1 MNTQS
6 EKPKFY
12 GTKTDPKKISKIPMP
27 PLWMN
32 RSVQSRAHTNDN
44 TTTIIITETSTKTL
58 FIVIIFQ
65 SETCCKTTL
74 VTRYFS
80 GKVSCHAIESFVDYV
95 HRCLTPRLQPRG
107 FFFFFVIIDLH
118 FMAKWRSPSFK
129 NRRGFDLLRTP
140 QRCSYFQFVS
150 FRLSNHSKP

>member
-6 EKPKFY
+6 EKPKFH

-32 RSVQSRAHTNDN
+32 RSVQSRTHTNDN

-74 VTRYFS
+74 VTRYFFKEGVMS
-80 GKVSCHAIESFVDYV
+80 RNRII
-95 HRCLTPRLQPRG
+95 HRLRA
-107 FFFFFVIIDLH
+107 H
-118 FMAKWRSPSFK
+118 KY
-129 NRRGFDLLRTP
+129 RRGFDLCANIVKIQQRTP
-140 QRCSYFQFVS
+140 RRCSYFQFVS
-150 FRLSNHSKP
+150 SRL

>member
-32 RSVQSRAHTNDN
+32 RSVQSRTHTNDN

-80 GKVSCHAIESFVDYV
+80 GKVSCHAIESFVDYE
-95 HRCLTPRLQPRG
+95 HRCLTPRPQPHG
-107 FFFFFVIIDLH
+107 FFFFF
-118 FMAKWRSPSFK
+118 FFCNYRSTFY
-129 NRRGFDLLRTP
+129 G
-140 QRCSYFQFVS
+140 
-150 FRLSNHSKP
+150 

>member
-6 EKPKFY
+6 EKPKFH

-27 PLWMN
+27 PLWMD
-32 RSVQSRAHTNDN
+32 RSVQSRTHTNDN

-80 GKVSCHAIESFVDYV
+80 GKVSCHAIESFVDYE
-95 HRCLTPRLQPRG
+95 HRCCSLTD

-118 FMAKWRSPSFK
+118 FMAKWRSPFFK
-129 NRRGFDLLRTP
+129 YRRGFDQLRTP
-140 QRCSYFQFVS
+140 RRCSYFQFVS

>member
-1 MNTQS
+1 MAAWIE
-6 EKPKFY
+6 EKPESKWENPKTTLETKSEAY
-12 GTKTDPKKISKIPMP
+12 KTSIYDETEKHMLKNGKTDPKKISKIPMP

-32 RSVQSRAHTNDN
+32 RSVQSRTHTNDN

-80 GKVSCHAIESFVDYV
+80 GKVSCHAIESFVDCE
-95 HRCLTPRLQPRG
+95 HRCLTPRLQPQR
-107 FFFFFVIIDLH
+107 FFFFL
-118 FMAKWRSPSFK
+118 
-129 NRRGFDLLRTP
+129 
-140 QRCSYFQFVS
+140 
-150 FRLSNHSKP
+150 

>member
-6 EKPKFY
+6 EKPKFH

-32 RSVQSRAHTNDN
+32 RSVQSRTHTNDN

-80 GKVSCHAIESFVDYV
+80 GKVSCHAIESFVDYE
-95 HRCLTPRLQPRG
+95 HQCCSLTD
-107 FFFFFVIIDLH
+107 FFFFFSVLPLNTEEDFI
-118 FMAKWRSPSFK
+118 S
-129 NRRGFDLLRTP
+129 
-140 QRCSYFQFVS
+140 
-150 FRLSNHSKP
+150 

>member
-6 EKPKFY
+6 EKPKFH

-32 RSVQSRAHTNDN
+32 RSVQSRTHTNDN

-80 GKVSCHAIESFVDYV
+80 GKVSCHAIESFVDYE
-95 HRCLTPRLQPRG
+95 HRCCSLTDFF

-129 NRRGFDLLRTP
+129 YRRGFDQLRTP
-140 QRCSYFQFVS
+140 RRCSYFQFVS
-150 FRLSNHSKP
+150 FRLSNHS

>member
-1 MNTQS
+1 
-6 EKPKFY
+6 
-12 GTKTDPKKISKIPMP
+12 MP

-32 RSVQSRAHTNDN
+32 RSVQSRTHTNDN

-80 GKVSCHAIESFVDYV
+80 GKVSCHAIESFVDYE
-95 HRCLTPRLQPRG
+95 HRCLTPRLQPQR
-107 FFFFFVIIDLH
+107 FFFFVIIDLH

-129 NRRGFDLLRTP
+129 YRRGFDQLRTP
-140 QRCSYFQFVS
+140 RRCSYFQFVS
-150 FRLSNHSKP
+150 FIKLQ

>member
-1 MNTQS
+1 MAQ
-6 EKPKFY
+6 KPIL
-12 GTKTDPKKISKIPMP
+12 KKISKIPMP

-32 RSVQSRAHTNDN
+32 RSVQSRTHTNDN

-80 GKVSCHAIESFVDYV
+80 GKVSCHAIESFVDYE
-95 HRCLTPRLQPRG
+95 HRCCSLTDFF

-129 NRRGFDLLRTP
+129 YRRGFD
-140 QRCSYFQFVS
+140 
-150 FRLSNHSKP
+150 

>member
-32 RSVQSRAHTNDN
+32 RSVQSRTHTNDN
-44 TTTIIITETSTKTL
+44 TTTIIITETSTTTL
-58 FIVIIFQ
+58 SIVIIFQ

-80 GKVSCHAIESFVDYV
+80 GKVSCHAIESFVDYE
-95 HRCLTPRLQPRG
+95 HRCLTLRLQPQR
-107 FFFFFVIIDLH
+107 FFFVFFCNYRSTFYGL
-118 FMAKWRSPSFK
+118 MAQSF
-129 NRRGFDLLRTP
+129 L
-140 QRCSYFQFVS
+140 
-150 FRLSNHSKP
+150 

>member
-6 EKPKFY
+6 EKPKFH

-32 RSVQSRAHTNDN
+32 RSVQSRTHTNDN

-80 GKVSCHAIESFVDYV
+80 GKVSCHAIESFVDYE
-95 HRCLTPRLQPRG
+95 HRCLTPRLQPHR
-107 FFFFFVIIDLH
+107 FFFFFLIIDLH
-118 FMAKWRSPSFK
+118 FMAKQRSPSFK
-129 NRRGFDLLRTP
+129 YRRGFDQLRTP
-140 QRCSYFQFVS
+140 RRCSYFQFVS
-150 FRLSNHSKP
+150 FIKLQ

>member
-6 EKPKFY
+6 EKPKFH
-12 GTKTDPKKISKIPMP
+12 GTKTDPKKILKIPMP

-32 RSVQSRAHTNDN
+32 RSVQSRTHTNDN

-80 GKVSCHAIESFVDYV
+80 GKVSCHAIESFVDYE
-95 HRCLTPRLQPRG
+95 HRCCSFTD
-107 FFFFFVIIDLH
+107 FFFFVFFLVIIDLH

-129 NRRGFDLLRTP
+129 YRRGFD
-140 QRCSYFQFVS
+140 
-150 FRLSNHSKP
+150 

>member
-6 EKPKFY
+6 EKPKFH

-32 RSVQSRAHTNDN
+32 RSVQSRIHTNDN
-44 TTTIIITETSTKTL
+44 TTTIIITETSTETL

-80 GKVSCHAIESFVDYV
+80 GKMSCHAIESFVDYE
-95 HRCLTPRLQPRG
+95 HRCCSLTDFF

-129 NRRGFDLLRTP
+129 YRRGFD
-140 QRCSYFQFVS
+140 
-150 FRLSNHSKP
+150 

>member
-1 MNTQS
+1 MLKN
-6 EKPKFY
+6 
-12 GTKTDPKKISKIPMP
+12 GKTDPKKISKIPMP

-32 RSVQSRAHTNDN
+32 RSVQSRTHTNDN

-80 GKVSCHAIESFVDYV
+80 EKVSCHAIESFVDYE
-95 HRCLTPRLQPRG
+95 HRCLTPRPQPHG
-107 FFFFFVIIDLH
+107 FFFFFFFFVIIDLH
-118 FMAKWRSPSFK
+118 FMAKWHSPSFK
-129 NRRGFDLLRTP
+129 YRRGFDQVRTP
-140 QRCSYFQFVS
+140 RRCSYFQFVS
-150 FRLSNHSKP
+150 FRLSNYSKP